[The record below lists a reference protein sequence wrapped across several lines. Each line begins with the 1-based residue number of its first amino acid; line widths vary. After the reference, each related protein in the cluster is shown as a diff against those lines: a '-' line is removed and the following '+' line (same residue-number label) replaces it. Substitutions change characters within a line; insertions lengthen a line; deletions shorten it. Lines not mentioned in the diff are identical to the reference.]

1 MSIEKLSKKLFQQTL
16 KCTNEDELHNRIV
29 KLGLNKQKG
38 TIDGLKFEWKY
49 FGGNEGNIANVTST
63 NQVAVL
69 ALVEKLINSQDAVL
83 LKFCREQGIDPTSK
97 KAPQNVFKAIEKFL
111 GVKDGDFKNVNKD
124 YISKLK
130 DILLVMESSSQCEEP
145 TLSLLDRGCGISH
158 ADMESTILSDS
169 TSNKS
174 KIPFL
179 TGKYSRGGLAM
190 LNFLGNRGMQTILS
204 KPAPSCTNV
213 NDPLTEN
220 WSFTLTQ
227 KLLPSELVNY
237 GFGEQFK
244 FASVIYLTIE
254 NIVPHFASS
263 SVKVSMGNISN
274 TELKSTKLKHTFS
287 TMKYGTWLRMFDF
300 NINDK
305 ITQVS
310 KISNIKDIM
319 KLNNV
324 AKICLPQVA
333 YPINA
338 IQPINK
344 ADNPYIW
351 NSCGLM
357 HTLLDDKTK
366 AKNRK
371 YFCKPI
377 SFNTPT
383 KYGDIT
389 THVFLFDGSDE
400 SKRFLE
406 GSRGAFWQ
414 IDNQWQHIESIA
426 SVESTW
432 GMGVA
437 KDHVI
442 IINDL
447 NKTNDDFKS
456 LISSVDR
463 EKLRG
468 SKEFNPI
475 KDQVIRKVNDLK
487 EVAELKDLIH
497 NSALSKMKAKNGTS
511 AISKLFSK
519 VSRPTRASR
528 NSKNHKGICS
538 DGNDLVGSCGQ
549 QSKLKDK
556 ISKIELIDEKFK
568 FFHSEESSCVV
579 KRKEVDLNS
588 DGFRLQFNTDANKKF
603 FDKFS
608 IASHVTMSHLN
619 SEDLLDAHIT
629 SIEYND
635 HGVLTLTILR
645 RPDFNDVEG
654 FNAHIHFFPQ
664 DRNVCDH
671 ETFSFDVE
679 CHNTKRVKSS
689 SSTSKNASKN
699 PRKPK
704 ESSQSSNFEIPFD
717 AIRKNAT
724 SNYKVHYNPNKE
736 DNNIDMSEDDLI
748 GFTMNNN
755 SRYWVIN
762 IDNID
767 FKKCINKIIKDE
779 KLNKK
784 DSYEFIQS
792 EYKDYFYTMVL
803 SLEKTLQN
811 KEDNNDSLVIDTSS
825 LTYTAETLGTG
836 FVVIFREILQSHLKN
851 QKVLTKS

>member
-1 MSIEKLSKKLFQQTL
+1 MSVEKLSKKLFEQTL
-16 KCTNEDELHNRIV
+16 KCANEDELYNLIV
-29 KLGLNKQKG
+29 KLGLNKRKG
-38 TIDGLKFEWKY
+38 TINGLPFEWKY
-49 FGGNEGNIANVTST
+49 FGGNEGNVANVTST

-69 ALVEKLINSQDAVL
+69 ALVEKLINSQDAIL

-111 GVKDGDFKNVNKD
+111 GIKDGDYKNAKKD
-124 YISKLK
+124 SIVQLR
-130 DILLVMESSSQCEEP
+130 DILLVMESSSQSKEP
-145 TLSLLDRGCGISH
+145 TLSLLDKGCGISH

-227 KLLPSELVNY
+227 KLLPSELIAY

-244 FASVIYLTIE
+244 FASVIYLTIKD
-254 NIVPHFASS
+254 IVPHFPASS
-263 SVKVSMGNISN
+263 IKVSMGKISN
-274 TELKSTKLKHTFS
+274 TKIKSTTLKHGFS
-287 TMKYGTWLRMFDF
+287 TMEYGTWLRMFDF

-305 ITQVS
+305 VTQVA
-310 KISNIKDIM
+310 KVTGVQDIM

-357 HTLLDDKTK
+357 YALLDNQTK

-371 YFCKPI
+371 YFCDPI

-389 THVFLFDGSDE
+389 THVFLFDGLDE
-400 SKRFLE
+400 SKKFLE

-497 NSALSKMKAKNGTS
+497 NSALSKMKAKNGAS

-528 NSKNHKGICS
+528 SAKNHKNICS
-538 DGNDLVGSCGQ
+538 DGNDLVGSCGKT
-549 QSKLKDK
+549 SKLKDK

-568 FFHSEESSCVV
+568 FFHSEELSCVV

-588 DGFRLQFNTDANKKF
+588 DGFRIQFSTDASKKF

-608 IASHVTMSHLN
+608 IACHVTMSHLN
-619 SEDLLDAHIT
+619 SEDLFDAQT
-629 SIEYND
+629 ASLEYNS

-645 RPDFNDVEG
+645 HPDFDNVEG
-654 FNAHIHFFPQ
+654 FNTHIHFFPK
-664 DRNVCDH
+664 DRSVCDH
-671 ETFSFDVE
+671 ASFSFDVE
-679 CHNTKRVKSS
+679 CHNTTRAKSPTS
-689 SSTSKNASKN
+689 SSKN
-699 PRKPK
+699 PSQTKK
-704 ESSQSSNFEIPFD
+704 SSQSGNFEIPFD

-748 GFTMNNN
+748 GFTINNN

-784 DSYEFIQS
+784 DSYEYIQS
-792 EYKDYFYTMVL
+792 EYMDYFYTMVL

-811 KEDNNDSLVIDTSS
+811 KEDNKDSLVIDTSS